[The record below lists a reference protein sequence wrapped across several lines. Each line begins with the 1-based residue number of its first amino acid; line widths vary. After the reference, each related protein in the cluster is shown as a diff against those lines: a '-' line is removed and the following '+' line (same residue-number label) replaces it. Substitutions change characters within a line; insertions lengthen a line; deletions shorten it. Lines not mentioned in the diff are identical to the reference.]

1 MAHQLTQIPPGVPR
15 SGSSKNKLVLQRL
28 KEKREEAAKATPNQQ
43 PALALPSDSM
53 KQEKNITPANDLS
66 QLFKDDNKK
75 LFQKNYEIEDF
86 ELDKGRA
93 FLVATQRPSIAIRLL
108 QKEREEKEV
117 DEEFRHSKKVIIERA
132 VQLDRNQDDFVQEN
146 NSMIERVKQL
156 EREIKHIAEKKKREE
171 A

>member
-15 SGSSKNKLVLQRL
+15 SGSSKNKLVLQRI
-28 KEKREEAAKATPNQQ
+28 KDQREAAAKATPHHQ
-43 PALALPSDSM
+43 PALALPSETM
-53 KQEKNITPANDLS
+53 KDKNITPANDLS

-132 VQLDRNQDDFVQEN
+132 VALDRNQD
-146 NSMIERVKQL
+146 
-156 EREIKHIAEKKKREE
+156 
-171 A
+171 

>member
-1 MAHQLTQIPPGVPR
+1 M
-15 SGSSKNKLVLQRL
+15 
-28 KEKREEAAKATPNQQ
+28 
-43 PALALPSDSM
+43 
-53 KQEKNITPANDLS
+53 
-66 QLFKDDNKK
+66 
-75 LFQKNYEIEDF
+75 
-86 ELDKGRA
+86 
-93 FLVATQRPSIAIRLL
+93 
-108 QKEREEKEV
+108 